1 MSVLN
6 CRRLETMGI
15 NLWILVLAVLEASR
29 LVGCSPVYNS
39 TNVNSDVS
47 DSTTFSSEEETP
59 RVVAT
64 TVASQQ
70 HRNSDAFLSE
80 KAINDFKFVSKFF
93 IIPVICTFGIVS
105 NSLGIGVLW
114 QDTKQ
119 QKLSIYFYLLALTLA
134 DLLYLTIGLLR
145 TIPEIMMSFEI
156 ETAKYID
163 AHAKPTVIY
172 LDMVFSH
179 TASAMIIVMSIERL
193 LALIRPLTVR
203 NTWFGKYPTQIVLIC
218 VMFNILFL
226 LPYPIGFEVVST
238 ETGNTTDYS
247 LRFKKE
253 ANNSMKTFMTVQRIV
268 DNFLP
273 MIVLISTNVAI
284 PAKYY
289 HISKRRLADL
299 NMVTRGQFGSV
310 QAKITSTVLAVTIMY
325 MLLQIPM
332 LISLLL
338 PYLDV
343 EYSFDGEKRLVFWF
357 FVDLGNLFSYIN
369 AANDFLIYILVSSHY
384 RSVFK
389 AKYCGCLGRG
399 NIYMRDSD
407 LSVTGQTVGSW
418 STVGTQDITVHF

>member
-1 MSVLN
+1 MFVVLGTFGSSASV
-6 CRRLETMGI
+6 
-15 NLWILVLAVLEASR
+15 S
-29 LVGCSPVYNS
+29 NS
-39 TNVNSDVS
+39 TDVNNDVPDLATLSPEESS
-47 DSTTFSSEEETP
+47 DSKTNI
-59 RVVAT
+59 AT
-64 TVASQQ
+64 TIASEK
-70 HRNSDAFLSE
+70 HSYTFLSE
-80 KAINDFKFVSKFF
+80 KAIREFQFVSRFF
-93 IIPVICTFGIVS
+93 IIPAICSLGIVS

-119 QKLSIYFYLLALTLA
+119 QKFSIYFYLSALTLA

-145 TIPEIMMSFEI
+145 TIPEIMMGFGVEI
-156 ETAKYID
+156 AKYID

-193 LALIRPLTVR
+193 FALIRPLTVR
-203 NTWFGKYPTQIVLIC
+203 NTWLGKYPTQIVLIC

-226 LPYPIGFEVVST
+226 LPYPIGFEVVT
-238 ETGNTTDYS
+238 IETGNTTDYS

-253 ANNSMKTFMTVQRIV
+253 ANDSMRTFMTIQRIV
-268 DNFLP
+268 DNLLP
-273 MIVLISTNVAI
+273 MIILIGTNIAI

-289 HISKRRLADL
+289 RISKRRLADL
-299 NMVTRGQFGSV
+299 NMATRGQFGSV

-325 MLLQIPM
+325 MLLHIPI

-369 AANDFLIYILVSSHY
+369 AANDFLIYILVSRHY

-399 NIYMRDSD
+399 NMYMRDLNS
-407 LSVTGQTVGSW
+407 SVNGKTNGSC
-418 STVGTQDITVHF
+418 STIATHDTYAEGSA